1 MTHEKEDREEREERE
16 APEKLGFF
24 EMLRRS
30 AQQTSSG

>member
-1 MTHEKEDREEREERE
+1 MADEEKDRDEQAESQGMM
-16 APEKLGFF
+16 GFF